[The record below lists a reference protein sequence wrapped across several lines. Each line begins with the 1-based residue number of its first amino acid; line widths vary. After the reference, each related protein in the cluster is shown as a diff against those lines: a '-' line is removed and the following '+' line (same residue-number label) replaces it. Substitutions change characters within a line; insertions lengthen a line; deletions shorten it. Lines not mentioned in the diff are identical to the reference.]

1 MSFEINGVTW
11 TPESAST
18 HALSMLASINAY
30 RQGLGLSQLSAS
42 PSNALWLLLLACGG
56 NIQAYDEQL
65 AGAINSFNLAL
76 CTDQQIL
83 NLLPIAGTSL
93 IPATYST
100 VDLLVTAGPGG
111 EVTVPAGTLAT
122 YNDNG
127 VTVSFIVGTTETIPA
142 GTSKTMTLSSVI
154 PGSFVVVPGQI
165 NSFSTNIPNL
175 ASVTN
180 PGASIPGT
188 AEETPAQARQRLIS
202 GNVFSWGLDGCIRAL
217 RALQGINNAQV
228 YFNYSSTLDMTL
240 QGGVIVPPRSSYVV
254 VSGDPASTT
263 GIAEAYTNSMTA
275 PTSGI
280 YSQIYETLSNQLI
293 NIYYDKSTN
302 QDVYVK
308 VFYDINIP
316 VQSGYITQIQD
327 AVLGLQ
333 AGLAIGQVVSVEYI
347 LSAFNSSFGYASIIG
362 ASVSLDGINWY
373 NKVTPNANSI
383 PVFTAGNI
391 SVVGQ

>member
-1 MSFEINGVTW
+1 MSFDINGVTW

-18 HALSMLASINAY
+18 HALDMLASVNAY
-30 RQGLGLSQLSAS
+30 RQSLGLSQLSAS
-42 PSNALWLLLLACGG
+42 PSNALWLMLLACGG

-83 NLLPIAGTSL
+83 NLLPIAGTTL

-100 VDLLVTAGPGG
+100 VDLLVTAGSSGDA
-111 EVTVPAGTLAT
+111 TITAGTLAT

-127 VTVSFIVGTTETIPA
+127 VTVSFIVGTTVTVTASTSETI
-142 GTSKTMTLSSVI
+142 TLSSVL
-154 PGSFVVVPGQI
+154 PGEYIVIPGQI

-217 RALQGINNAQV
+217 RALQGVNNAQV
-228 YFNYSSTLDMTL
+228 YFNYSSTVDLTL
-240 QGGVIVPPRSSYVV
+240 TGGVVVPPRNSYVV
-254 VSGDPASTT
+254 ISGTPESET
-263 GIAEAYTNSMTA
+263 GIAEAYSNSMTA

-293 NIYYDKSTN
+293 NIYYDQSNN

-308 VFYDINIP
+308 VYYDISVP
-316 VQSGYITQIQD
+316 VQSGYVTQIND

-333 AGLAIGQVVSVEYI
+333 AGVAIGQVISVEYI
-347 LSAFNSSFGYASIIG
+347 LSAFDSNFGYASIIG
-362 ASVSLDGINWY
+362 ASVSLDGISWY
-373 NKVTPNANSI
+373 NKVVPNANSI
-383 PVFTAGNI
+383 PVFSALNT